1 MVSFCCNACGRT
13 VKKAQVEKHY
23 QFECRD
29 CNELSCIDCGQDFYG
44 EEYASHTTCI
54 SEAEK
59 YQGKLYKPKEKQNKG
74 EHKQQE
80 WLKHVRE
87 ATTSGAVEP
96 RIAGLLDKISA
107 YPNVPRK
114 RAKFKNFCQSSVH
127 VRDSVTL
134 DRLWDIFSSGFKT
147 NPQGE
152 ISGSSGESD
161 KVAPHGD
168 VANDHDDLDETNKNQ
183 KEKKKHKRSFN
194 KEKHSKRK
202 DSKKHK
208 KEERL
213 KDIDNA
219 ENGVQFKEKSKNQ
232 RKYANENSEDLL
244 DVKNG
249 KTKVKR
255 KRTEGDGSF
264 DESPSLSKVSKFE
277 AEGNETTYNFKWKSV
292 IKAVL
297 RECDG
302 QELPFKR
309 LRKKVLAEFQA
320 CGANYT
326 NLSENKIRALFDK
339 KVHSNPNFKVRKDIV
354 RLVK

>member
-44 EEYASHTTCI
+44 DDYASHTTCI
-54 SEAEK
+54 SEVEK

-152 ISGSSGESD
+152 IGGSSGESD

-183 KEKKKHKRSFN
+183 SDKEHKQSFN

-232 RKYANENSEDLL
+232 RKYANENSEELL

-255 KRTEGDGSF
+255 KRTEEDGSF

-277 AEGNETTYNFKWKSV
+277 AEGNGTSHFKWKSV

-297 RECDG
+297 CECDG
-302 QELPFKR
+302 QELPLKR